1 MKAVSKSGEPELRAS
16 HPKTSDAERPM
27 ENCCDTHIINPQVQV
42 LSEADKS
49 KRGKKRSKASPW
61 AKLLS
66 QYPQV
71 PLTFSYMFGLPSC

>member
-1 MKAVSKSGEPELRAS
+1 
-16 HPKTSDAERPM
+16 M
-27 ENCCDTHIINPQVQV
+27 ENCCDTDIINPGEVV
-42 LSEADKS
+42 SEADKS

-71 PLTFSYMFGLPSC
+71 PLTFSYMLVCRRVESVGIS